1 MLKRLKKFLSH
12 GLLALLVLF
21 GSAQPVLAQTQ
32 SWSGVC
38 VAESLDDS
46 GDVQYG
52 QGEVATIQGL
62 ECLIANVFTVIIT
75 VIGLAGFVMFIFGA
89 VRYMFSGGNTQHAQT
104 ARQMMTYSVIGLV
117 VALSAFIIINLI
129 ANFTGVSII
138 TRFGIPTSDFQY

>member
-1 MLKRLKKFLSH
+1 
-12 GLLALLVLF
+12 
-21 GSAQPVLAQTQ
+21 
-32 SWSGVC
+32 
-38 VAESLDDS
+38 
-46 GDVQYG
+46 
-52 QGEVATIQGL
+52 
-62 ECLIANVFTVIIT
+62 